1 MTATHTAIESE
12 REARGESIEGGDPR
26 VEADRLTSQQNTD
39 DAKRVALVRSL
50 RVVADRIER
59 GETVSEALL
68 AAFDALQA
76 AMTPLE
82 SARSARVVA
91 VLRRVGADAK
101 RLAGSTRSLLASG
114 R

>member
-1 MTATHTAIESE
+1 MTATRT
-12 REARGESIEGGDPR
+12 SIEIEHERASRSIATEGAPSGAIANEPNA
-26 VEADRLTSQQNTD
+26 E
-39 DAKRVALVRSL
+39 DAKRAALVRGL

-76 AMTPLE
+76 ILSPLE
-82 SARSARVVA
+82 STRSARVVA
-91 VLRRVGADAK
+91 ALRRVGGEAK
-101 RLAGSTRSLLASG
+101 RIAGETRTLLANT

>member
-1 MTATHTAIESE
+1 MTSTRTAIESE
-12 REARGESIEGGDPR
+12 REAEGRSIATGDAPAVAIASEPR
-26 VEADRLTSQQNTD
+26 AE
-39 DAKRVALVRSL
+39 DAKRAALVRGL

-76 AMTPLE
+76 VMSPLE
-82 SARSARVVA
+82 SARSARVLA
-91 VLRRVGADAK
+91 LMRRVGGEAK
-101 RLAGSTRSLLASG
+101 RLAGSTRTLLANG

>member
-12 REARGESIEGGDPR
+12 REARGESVAAGDVPA
-26 VEADRLTSQQNTD
+26 EAADLASQSGTD
-39 DAKRVALVRSL
+39 DIKRAALVRSL

-68 AAFDALQA
+68 AAFEALQA
-76 AMTPLE
+76 VMAPLE

>member
-12 REARGESIEGGDPR
+12 REANGGSIAAGDKP
-26 VEADRLTSQQNTD
+26 ADADSLTSHANTD

-68 AAFDALQA
+68 AAFEALQA